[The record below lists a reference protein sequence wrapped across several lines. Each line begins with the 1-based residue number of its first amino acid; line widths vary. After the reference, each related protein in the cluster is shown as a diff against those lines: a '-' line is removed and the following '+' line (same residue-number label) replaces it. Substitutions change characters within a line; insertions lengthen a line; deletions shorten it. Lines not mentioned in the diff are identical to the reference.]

1 MTRHDHDLPLLTA
14 GLIATGVVAVSFS
27 GPIGA
32 SSLAPALAIAFW
44 RNALGA
50 AAGAPFTVGRR
61 RAELAALGRDQR
73 RVLLTAVV
81 AGAFLALHFGLWIP
95 SLRLTTVTASTAL
108 VTTTPLFTVALMRL
122 RGLPVPRGVLVGVLL
137 ALVGVVVITGVDA
150 TGSADALRGDLM
162 ALGGG
167 AAAAGYVGAG
177 ESVRRTVGTASYTLI
192 AYTTCAL
199 VLLPVCLVTGTPLW
213 GFSARSWVEIAVL
226 TLTAQL
232 LGHTLLNRALRSAGA
247 TTVSL
252 AVLLEVPGAAVVA
265 WAWLGQ
271 VPPLAVLP
279 GAALV
284 LAGLAVVVRTQAA
297 GRARRVVTEVGNV
310 TTVGA

>member
-1 MTRHDHDLPLLTA
+1 MSPDEHDPPLLTA

-27 GPIGA
+27 APIAA
-32 SSLAPALAIAFW
+32 SCLAPALAIALW

-50 AAGAPFTVGRR
+50 AAGAPFTLVRR
-61 RAELAALGRDQR
+61 RAELGSLVGDQR
-73 RVLLTAVV
+73 RVLATAVL
-81 AGAFLALHFGLWIP
+81 AGLFLALHFGLWIP

-108 VTTTPLFTVALMRL
+108 VTTTPLFTVLAARV
-122 RGLPVPRGVLVGVLL
+122 RGVPVRRGVLAGVLL
-137 ALVGVVVITGVDA
+137 ALAGVVIITGVDA
-150 TGSADALRGDLM
+150 TGSPAALRGDLM
-162 ALGGG
+162 ALAGG
-167 AAAAGYVGAG
+167 AAAAGYVAAG
-177 ESVRRTVGTASYTLI
+177 ESVRRTVGTASYTLV

-199 VLLPVCLVTGTPLW
+199 ALLPVCLLTGTALW
-213 GFSARSWVEIAVL
+213 GFSTRSWVQIVVL

-232 LGHTLLNRALRSAGA
+232 LGHTLLNRALRTAGA

-252 AVLLEVPGAAVVA
+252 AVLLEVPGAALVA
-265 WAWLGQ
+265 WVWLGQ

-297 GRARRVVTEVGNV
+297 ARPRPAEAEVGNV
-310 TTVGA
+310 TTAHV